1 MLGPRASTTLARIGL
16 IVCGTYYTVVGMLLF
31 AAPRLFY
38 EHIGRIGAFNE
49 HYSRDV
55 GSFTLP
61 LGLALFWLAR
71 RPFKYRLFAW
81 YAVVASAF
89 HAASHFMDGI
99 NTQRAANAFIFFIG
113 VTALLCLPLLKE
125 QETLR

>member
-1 MLGPRASTTLARIGL
+1 MLAQRALTMLARIGL
-16 IVCGTYYTVVGMLLF
+16 LACGAYYTVIGVMLF
-31 AAPRLFY
+31 AMPRFFY
-38 EHIGRIGAFNE
+38 EHAGHIGAFNE

-71 RPFKYRLFAW
+71 RPFKHRLFAS

-89 HAASHFMDGI
+89 HAVSHFMDGV
-99 NTQRAANAFIFFIG
+99 NSQRSAYALAFFIG
-113 VTALLCLPLLKE
+113 VTAMLCLPLAKT
-125 QETLR
+125 QETPR